1 MDFESLK
8 TLDINDV
15 ASWPNPVKILLALTV
30 CAFILAGGYFFI
42 VKDQLDQLQRAQV
55 KEQELRGS
63 FARKKALAV
72 NLPAYRAQM
81 KEMQESFGVMLRQLP
96 NKTEIPE
103 LLIDITQAG
112 IGRGLQFELF
122 KPAPKQTRDFY
133 AALPIQIKV
142 RGTYHELGQFISD
155 VAAMPRIVTMG
166 DLTISGGR
174 KSDRLSMAATAM
186 TYHYLDP
193 DEVEAL
199 QANRRQAKRT
209 RR

>member
-1 MDFESLK
+1 
-8 TLDINDV
+8 
-15 ASWPNPVKILLALTV
+15 
-30 CAFILAGGYFFI
+30 
-42 VKDQLDQLQRAQV
+42 
-55 KEQELRGS
+55 
-63 FARKKALAV
+63 
-72 NLPAYRAQM
+72 
-81 KEMQESFGVMLRQLP
+81 MLRQLP
-96 NKTEIPE
+96 DRTEIPE

-166 DLTISGGR
+166 DLTISGNR
-174 KSDRLSMAATAM
+174 KSDLLSMAATAM

-193 DEVEAL
+193 EEVEAL
-199 QANRRQAKRT
+199 RVQRSKAKRA